1 MNDIYMKKF
10 TLNLK
15 SISLKPDKLLHATC
29 RLTYSAVQHIVNYVQ
44 LSSTIELVAPYLQS
58 INLPVQFSW
67 KICTNCTNSATSL
80 Y

>member
-1 MNDIYMKKF
+1 MNDVYEKVYFKF
-10 TLNLK
+10 EEY
-15 SISLKPDKLLHATC
+15 SLKPDKLLHATC
-29 RLTYSAVQHIVNYVQ
+29 RLTYSAVQLTVNYVQ
-44 LSSTIELVAPYLQS
+44 LSSTIELVAHYLQS